1 MSSFKYKPNKKIV
14 LDEKSITTLD
24 SKHKEI
30 QSGYQHIQDIVI
42 PELQKEKMKLKIRLS
57 QIKNVFCNPENNNN
71 NASNK
76 NSSEVEDC
84 GTETPS
90 TLPQT
95 VTIDELMEI
104 RDRIKEINN
113 TIKTHEQTYK
123 SYYLNNSEYI
133 FEYFENKKTIT
144 TGGSTKTKSLNAFFK
159 LPDAK
164 KAEELHMIAHNN
176 VQKYLS
182 NIDHN
187 YIDISKY
194 VYPTDICQFCSQGEM
209 IPVESEGIMVC
220 NHCAKHVIF
229 LIDNEKPSYKEPPKE
244 ACFYAYKR
252 INHFREILAQFQA
265 KETTSIPE
273 NVIESIKQQ
282 IKKERIEISQFTDK
296 KAKEIMKKLGFN
308 KYYEHIPF
316 IKDKLGI
323 KPPVMTPDL
332 EDRLCNLFMEI
343 QGPYAKFCP
352 DDRVNFL
359 NYYYTVYK
367 LCELLEERE
376 FLPYFPM
383 LKDREKRIEQDQI
396 WKKICIELDWEFI
409 PTP

>member
-42 PELQKEKMKLKIRLS
+42 PELQKEKMKLKNRLS
-57 QIKNVFCNPENNNN
+57 QIKNVFCNPENNTNN
-71 NASNK
+71 YSQ
-76 NSSEVEDC
+76 EC

-90 TLPQT
+90 TLTQT